1 MAPKMDEKRGERM
14 ELNIRAEARAEAI
27 PLPLVVQSLNVL
39 AMDACALEDRI
50 QTVLLE
56 NPLLEAATS
65 HSAGES
71 REYIFASARQSVSLY
86 DELHRQLGCLRIP
99 ARLARGAA
107 LLIDCLD
114 EDGYLR
120 EDLTQLAAEWRL
132 TPAFLEEALRVVQ
145 SLEPTGV
152 GCRTLSECL
161 RLQLLELAPE
171 NVLALDIV
179 THHLEELA
187 SGTFSLSSYDPEE
200 VEEAIAA
207 IRALSP
213 RPCANCGDQRTE
225 YIVPD
230 IRVWLDENGVL
241 CAELINQPAAPVL
254 SPLYHDYMKA
264 GTGEDR
270 QYIRSQITMAR
281 NFLHAMQ
288 MRSQTMGLIAQF
300 LITRQSA
307 FFLAG
312 PAAQKSV
319 SLSALAE
326 TLDVHVSTVS
336 RAVAG
341 KYVEFRGAVFPLR
354 DLFQGNGAGD
364 LSRAAIIRRI
374 RELLRA
380 EPGLSDSRIAVRL
393 AEQGIQI
400 SRRTVNK
407 YRHMG

>member
-1 MAPKMDEKRGERM
+1 M
-14 ELNIRAEARAEAI
+14 ELNIRAEARAEAL
-27 PLPLVVQSLNVL
+27 PLPLVVQSPNVL
-39 AMDACALEDRI
+39 AMDTCALEERI
-50 QTVLLE
+50 QKILLE
-56 NPLLEAATS
+56 NPLLEAAPAHTS
-65 HSAGES
+65 GES
-71 REYIFASARQSVSLY
+71 REYLFAAARQPVSFY

-99 ARLARGAA
+99 QRLARTAA

-120 EDLTQLAAEWRL
+120 EDLHELAAEWRL
-132 TPAFLEEALRVVQ
+132 SPALLEEALGVVQ

-171 NVLALDIV
+171 NTLALEIV
-179 THHLEELA
+179 TDHLEELA
-187 SGTFSLSSYDPEE
+187 AGKFSLSDYDPED

-213 RPCANCGDQRTE
+213 RPCANCGTNQAE

-230 IRVWLDENGVL
+230 IRVWVDEAGVL
-241 CAELINQPAAPVL
+241 CAELINQPAAPLL

-270 QYIRSQITMAR
+270 LYIRGQITMAR

-288 MRSQTMGLIAQF
+288 MRSRTMRLLTQY
-300 LITRQSA
+300 LITHQAA
-307 FFLAG
+307 FFLSG
-312 PAAQKSV
+312 PAAQKSL
-319 SLSALAE
+319 SLSAAAE
-326 TLDVHVSTVS
+326 ALELHVSTVS

-354 DLFQGNGAGD
+354 DLFQGNGAGE

-374 RELLRA
+374 REILRQQ
-380 EPGLSDSRIAVRL
+380 PGISDSRIAGLL
-393 AEQGIQI
+393 AEQGIRI

-407 YRHMG
+407 YRHL

>member
-1 MAPKMDEKRGERM
+1 M
-14 ELNIRAEARAEAI
+14 ELNIRAEARAEAL

-39 AMDACALEDRI
+39 AMDACALEERI
-50 QTVLLE
+50 QKLLLE
-56 NPLLEAATS
+56 NPLLEAAPAHTS
-65 HSAGES
+65 GEG
-71 REYIFASARQSVSLY
+71 REYLFAAARQPVSFY

-99 ARLARGAA
+99 PRLAKAAA

-120 EDLTQLAAEWRL
+120 EDLHELAAEWRL
-132 TPAFLEEALRVVQ
+132 APAFLEEALGVVQ

-171 NVLALDIV
+171 NTLALEIV
-179 THHLEELA
+179 TEHLEELA
-187 SGTFSLSSYDPEE
+187 AGKFSLSDYDPEE

-213 RPCANCGDQRTE
+213 RPCANCAEDRTE

-230 IRVWLDENGVL
+230 IRVWLDENGEL
-241 CAELINQPAAPVL
+241 CAELINQPAVPVL

-270 QYIRSQITMAR
+270 QYIRGQITMAR

-300 LITRQSA
+300 LITRQKD
-307 FFLAG
+307 FFLTG
-312 PAAQKSV
+312 PAAQKAF

-326 TLDVHVSTVS
+326 ALEVHVSTVS
-336 RAVAG
+336 RAVVG

-354 DLFQGNGAGD
+354 DLFQGNGTGE
-364 LSRAAIIRRI
+364 LSRTAIIRRI
-374 RELLRA
+374 RELLKA
-380 EPGLSDSRIAVRL
+380 EPGLSDSRIAARL
-393 AEQGIQI
+393 EEQGIHI

-407 YRHMG
+407 YRHM

>member
-1 MAPKMDEKRGERM
+1 M
-14 ELNIRAEARAEAI
+14 ELNIRAEARAEAM

-50 QTVLLE
+50 QRVLLE
-56 NPLLEAATS
+56 NPLLEAAPS
-65 HSAGES
+65 HGSGES
-71 REYIFASARQSVSLY
+71 REYLFASARQSVSFS
-86 DELHRQLGCLRIP
+86 DQLHRQLGCLRLP
-99 ARLARGAA
+99 SRLARAAA

-120 EDLTQLAAEWRL
+120 EDLTELAAEWRL
-132 TPAFLEEALRVVQ
+132 SPAFLEEALGVVQ

-171 NVLALDIV
+171 NTLALEIV
-179 THHLEELA
+179 TDHLEELA
-187 SGTFSLSSYDPEE
+187 AGTFSLSDYDPEE

-207 IRALSP
+207 IRSLSP
-213 RPCANCGDQRTE
+213 RPCANCGEDRTE

-270 QYIRSQITMAR
+270 QYIRDQIAMAR

-300 LITRQSA
+300 LITRQKE

-312 PAAQKSV
+312 PAAQKAI

-326 TLDVHVSTVS
+326 SLELHVSTVS

-354 DLFQGNGAGD
+354 DLFQGNGAGE
-364 LSRAAIIRRI
+364 LSRTAIIRRI
-374 RELLRA
+374 RALLQA
-380 EPGLSDSRIAVRL
+380 EPGLSDSRIADRL
-393 AEQGIQI
+393 EEQGIRI